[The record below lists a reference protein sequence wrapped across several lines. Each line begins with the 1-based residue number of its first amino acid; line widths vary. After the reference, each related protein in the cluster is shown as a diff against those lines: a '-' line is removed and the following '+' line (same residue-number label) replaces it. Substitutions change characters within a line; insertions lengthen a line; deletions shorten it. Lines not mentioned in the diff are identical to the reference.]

1 MILFL
6 SQNSS
11 QLEESVKIDNRSY
24 LSTVIGLAFS
34 KLDVFGYYKFVTA
47 VKNMNL
53 LPNRDSMIAQKKAKI
68 FSNFAFK
75 GVIGVV
81 GAIYIILFGLSFW
94 QINSL
99 NKKLTDYDQVVMEH
113 ELKTIE
119 KTKFAKELGIIN
131 KSLELSNSIQSNKKI
146 SFRILA
152 QIASSV
158 PKRVKFNSID
168 FNGSN
173 QIIINGVASTDQ
185 DILKLISN
193 LNSKKLI
200 SQASLASMT
209 LPDGSSAGKPQM
221 KGFKIACIVESI

>member
-1 MILFL
+1 
-6 SQNSS
+6 
-11 QLEESVKIDNRSY
+11 
-24 LSTVIGLAFS
+24 
-34 KLDVFGYYKFVTA
+34 
-47 VKNMNL
+47 
-53 LPNRDSMIAQKKAKI
+53 
-68 FSNFAFK
+68 
-75 GVIGVV
+75 
-81 GAIYIILFGLSFW
+81 
-94 QINSL
+94 
-99 NKKLTDYDQVVMEH
+99 MEH

-119 KTKFAKELGIIN
+119 KTKFVKELGIIN
-131 KSLELSNSIQSNKKI
+131 KSLELSNSIQSNKTI

-168 FNGSN
+168 FNGTN

-209 LPDGSSAGKPQM
+209 LPDGSSAGKPKM